1 MIRNTRLVRG
11 LVVTCLFF
19 MTACGNSYTRTYLGP
34 APSLQSIAVVAV
46 LPFENLTDYPNAG
59 DIVADLVATEL
70 FSMGRYKVIDS
81 DTSEKL
87 YGETGGVVMMAPDR
101 TYAQDVGRAIRADA
115 VVYGAVQEYAY
126 RLDKTRQDAR
136 EPAVAITVRMVE
148 VATGQTL
155 WASSQSR
162 ASDAFFTRERDP
174 VNRIASLIVRD
185 MKDELS
191 SALIT
196 R

>member
-1 MIRNTRLVRG
+1 MNVRTHTIHA
-11 LVVTCLFF
+11 LAACCLLFV
-19 MTACGNSYTRTYLGP
+19 TACGNSYTRTYLGP
-34 APSLQSIAVVAV
+34 APSLQSVAVVAV

-70 FSMGRYKVIDS
+70 FAMGRYKVIDS
-81 DTSEKL
+81 DTSEKIFA
-87 YGETGGVVMMAPDR
+87 ETGGTLMMAPDR
-101 TYAQDVGRAIRADA
+101 TYAQEVGRAIRADA
-115 VVYGAVQEYAY
+115 VVYGSVQEYAY

-136 EPAVAITVRMVE
+136 EPAVAMTLRMVE

-185 MKDELS
+185 MREELS
-191 SALIT
+191 RALIT

>member
-1 MIRNTRLVRG
+1 MMRKSLAMSG
-11 LVVTCLFF
+11 LVAACVLYLA
-19 MTACGNSYTRTYLGP
+19 ACGNSYTRTYLGP
-34 APSLQSIAVVAV
+34 AANLQSVAVVAV

-70 FSMGRYKVIDS
+70 FSMGRYKVIDG

-87 YGETGGVVMMAPDR
+87 YSESGGTTMNAPDR
-101 TYAQDVGRAIRADA
+101 SYAQDLGRAIRADA
-115 VVYGAVQEYAY
+115 VIYGAVQEYAY
-126 RLDKTRQDAR
+126 RIDKTRQDAR

-148 VATGQTL
+148 VATGQIL

-185 MKDELS
+185 MKEELS
-191 SALIT
+191 RALAV